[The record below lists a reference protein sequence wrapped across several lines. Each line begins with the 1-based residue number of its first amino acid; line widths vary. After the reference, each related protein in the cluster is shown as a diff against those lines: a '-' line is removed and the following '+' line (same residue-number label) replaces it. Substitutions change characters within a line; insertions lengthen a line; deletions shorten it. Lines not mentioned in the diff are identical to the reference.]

1 MKKIQVSKPFTKG
14 IAISRAFLMKEI
26 SWKAEN
32 TQISGNIEEEAARY
46 HSAVRQA
53 EGDLQSLAEKNPIW
67 GAHLSLV
74 HDPVLTEEVLVKIQ
88 TEKKNAELAL
98 EETIQFYE
106 EIFASMDDE
115 YMRERGAD
123 IKDVGKRIML
133 KLQGKENASLADL
146 RSPAIVIA
154 RDLAPSD
161 TANMNPDLVR
171 GFITEEGGTTS
182 HVAIMAKM
190 YGIPALV
197 GAGPLLDKI
206 EDGDLIALDAQTGE
220 IVVCPDRETLNIY
233 TEKQKEYEAEKERL
247 QTSLLLPSVTRDG
260 HVVEVSAN
268 VGSINDIQN
277 ALDAHAEGIGL
288 FRTEFLYMQNSHFP
302 TEEEQFQI
310 YKEAAC
316 LMGEKELT
324 IRTLDIGGDKDL
336 SYFDFGAEDNPFLG
350 YRAIRICLDRQD
362 IFRTQLR
369 ALLRAGVYGNIRIM
383 YPMIISLE
391 ELRKANALLEQCKLE
406 LEAEKIPYRKDIPAG
421 MMIETPASVVCA
433 DLFARETGFFSIG
446 TNDLTQ
452 YTLAVDRGNKK
463 ISHMYDA
470 FHPAVLRNIF
480 HSIQEAHKAGIK
492 AGMCGEF
499 AGDPRAIRL
508 LLGMGLDEFSMSAGS
523 MAEAKAIIRSVSYE
537 ECQKYAHKILSCS
550 TVEEIHAILE

>member
-1 MKKIQVSKPFTKG
+1 
-14 IAISRAFLMKEI
+14 
-26 SWKAEN
+26 
-32 TQISGNIEEEAARY
+32 
-46 HSAVRQA
+46 
-53 EGDLQSLAEKNPIW
+53 
-67 GAHLSLV
+67 
-74 HDPVLTEEVLVKIQ
+74 
-88 TEKKNAELAL
+88 
-98 EETIQFYE
+98 
-106 EIFASMDDE
+106 MDDE

-247 QTSLLLPSVTRDG
+247 QTSLLLPSVTRDD

-310 YKEAAC
+310 Y
-316 LMGEKELT
+316 
-324 IRTLDIGGDKDL
+324 
-336 SYFDFGAEDNPFLG
+336 
-350 YRAIRICLDRQD
+350 
-362 IFRTQLR
+362 
-369 ALLRAGVYGNIRIM
+369 
-383 YPMIISLE
+383 
-391 ELRKANALLEQCKLE
+391 
-406 LEAEKIPYRKDIPAG
+406 
-421 MMIETPASVVCA
+421 
-433 DLFARETGFFSIG
+433 
-446 TNDLTQ
+446 
-452 YTLAVDRGNKK
+452 
-463 ISHMYDA
+463 
-470 FHPAVLRNIF
+470 
-480 HSIQEAHKAGIK
+480 
-492 AGMCGEF
+492 
-499 AGDPRAIRL
+499 
-508 LLGMGLDEFSMSAGS
+508 
-523 MAEAKAIIRSVSYE
+523 
-537 ECQKYAHKILSCS
+537 
-550 TVEEIHAILE
+550 